1 MWQKNLGIDLII
13 TDHHEPGPELPDAF
27 AIIHPKL
34 AGSVYPFSE
43 LAGVGV
49 AFKFAHALLGRVPE
63 HLLQFV
69 AIGTVADLVPL
80 KGENRLIV
88 QKGLRSLRSTQNVGL
103 KSLFKSC

>member
-1 MWQKNLGIDLII
+1 MAKELGIDLII

-88 QKGLRSLRSTQNVGL
+88 QKGL
-103 KSLFKSC
+103 KSLKKHAKCGVKVII